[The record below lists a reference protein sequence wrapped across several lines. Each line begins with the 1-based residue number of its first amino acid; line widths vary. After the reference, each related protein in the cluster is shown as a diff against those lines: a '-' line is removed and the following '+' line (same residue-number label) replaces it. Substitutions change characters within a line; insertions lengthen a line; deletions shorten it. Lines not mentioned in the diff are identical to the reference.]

1 MKFMVGS
8 EHAGVDYRIRLVN
21 WLRDSGYSVTEVYEN
36 ERFSEYPEIAEEV
49 ALSVIRK
56 ECDLGILLCGTGIG
70 MCMAAGKIPG
80 TRVAL
85 CTDAYMGK
93 MAREHNNANILAF
106 GTRVIGF
113 EGMLNIIETFL
124 AATYKGGRHEL
135 RLKKLASLESKYL
148 RTDRES

>member
-70 MCMAAGKIPG
+70 MCMAAGKIPERG
-80 TRVAL
+80 WLFVRTLTWVRWP
-85 CTDAYMGK
+85 G
-93 MAREHNNANILAF
+93 NIKCEYSC
-106 GTRVIGF
+106 IWD
-113 EGMLNIIETFL
+113 
-124 AATYKGGRHEL
+124 KGNRI
-135 RLKKLASLESKYL
+135 
-148 RTDRES
+148 